1 MGTDMMGRSRSHQI
15 QHKKAGTVLLHWTSH
30 MVHLNALGAG
40 AAQREAFHRLA
51 ADNFFGLDVLAAG
64 LMHKVSLSYP
74 RNGWC
79 CCADFES
86 SCSLQ
91 LQFVMYTF

>member
-1 MGTDMMGRSRSHQI
+1 
-15 QHKKAGTVLLHWTSH
+15 

-74 RNGWC
+74 RNGW
-79 CCADFES
+79 
-86 SCSLQ
+86 
-91 LQFVMYTF
+91 